1 MDYILLWNA
10 IDPITEADQIQVST
24 VHVSHVCLAKEYW
37 QLASTVLDI
46 ALLLFTD
53 NLGICMWV
61 DQWMQA
67 VMVQLFWA
75 HINVALARADY
86 PVVVNA
92 ILYIRYM
99 YMAERFEM
107 HQPKD
112 ARVFPQESYMLVW
125 ARDCQNFLPLMC
137 SSATRIC
144 DTYAICDTYIPYH
157 PTESYLPHTTGQR
170 SRKTRVS
177 TYRLSTTEVPP

>member
-1 MDYILLWNA
+1 
-10 IDPITEADQIQVST
+10 
-24 VHVSHVCLAKEYW
+24 
-37 QLASTVLDI
+37 
-46 ALLLFTD
+46 
-53 NLGICMWV
+53 
-61 DQWMQA
+61 MQA

-112 ARVFPQESYMLVW
+112 ARVFPKSHICWYGPGIAKIFSPSCVPQQREYVTHMQYVTHTYLTTRQSHIYLIL
-125 ARDCQNFLPLMC
+125 QG
-137 SSATRIC
+137 SAVER
-144 DTYAICDTYIPYH
+144 P
-157 PTESYLPHTTGQR
+157 E
-170 SRKTRVS
+170 
-177 TYRLSTTEVPP
+177 